1 MRDRTQLIAVGTS
14 YGHLLR
20 SHGSDLGM
28 PSFSPLISG
37 LDSLRGLDDAI
48 KEERGKAHTV

>member
-28 PSFSPLISG
+28 PNFSPLTSG